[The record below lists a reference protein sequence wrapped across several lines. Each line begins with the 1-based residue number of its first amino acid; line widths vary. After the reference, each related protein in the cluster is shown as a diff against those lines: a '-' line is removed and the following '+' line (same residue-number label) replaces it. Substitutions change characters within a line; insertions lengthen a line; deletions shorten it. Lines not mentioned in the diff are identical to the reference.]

1 MIYYSGGLANLIQI
15 DFGGTCLPV
24 RSPSMLTS
32 PSFSTSS
39 SKVISKNLTNSLL
52 ILWDD
57 NHCESLYIILHSKT
71 PFPEAR
77 KTKNT
82 IGLGIQPAR
91 DLRHA
96 HLVFLHL
103 GIAWDPLVQDPSRS
117 DNHNKHMSITSMI
130 VLIHLTEPRD
140 TNDN

>member
-1 MIYYSGGLANLIQI
+1 MYVHIVCCFLYFSLQMVINMIYSGGLANLIQI

-57 NHCESLYIILHSKT
+57 NHCESLYI
-71 PFPEAR
+71 
-77 KTKNT
+77 
-82 IGLGIQPAR
+82 
-91 DLRHA
+91 D
-96 HLVFLHL
+96 
-103 GIAWDPLVQDPSRS
+103 
-117 DNHNKHMSITSMI
+117 IT
-130 VLIHLTEPRD
+130 
-140 TNDN
+140 